1 MTDASGVLGFR
12 ACACAYRSDAWRCDD
27 HSRFSRIDITN
38 RNHVDLTL
46 RFGFR
51 RGSRAAHRKPLTMHQ
66 RLRGLSRVRR
76 RAERRATRCD

>member
-1 MTDASGVLGFR
+1 MPTAVGFQNFTR
-12 ACACAYRSDAWRCDD
+12 VRCAYRSDAWRCDD
-27 HSRFSRIDITN
+27 HSRFSRIDIAN

-66 RLRGLSRVRR
+66 RRRGLSRVRR
-76 RAERRATRCD
+76 RAERRAPRL